1 MSVGNEES
9 VCCAIRLHIAVFF
22 QQKIIFALKT
32 LECHKGTGRITIKS
46 GPFSS
51 RMPMISLRSAM
62 NAAAQSKTMTGLGPN
77 PQVKY
82 GRTPCDCNMIC
93 CIFHFLH
100 PYCPSRTLRSLG
112 TSLLT
117 VARLS
122 LETFGKK
129 SLFLDQLSGTH
140 YHYPSEKPSVL
151 QLLERNI
158 RLIFF
163 IFICV
168 KCKC

>member
-1 MSVGNEES
+1 M
-9 VCCAIRLHIAVFF
+9 CCAIRLHIAVFF

-62 NAAAQSKTMTGLGPN
+62 NAAAQSKTMTGLGLN

-82 GRTPCDCNMIC
+82 RRTSCDCYMIC
-93 CIFHFLH
+93 YIFHFLH

-117 VARLS
+117 VPRFS
-122 LETFGKK
+122 LETFGKISFSVFGPTVWN
-129 SLFLDQLSGTH
+129 SLPLSLRKKQCFTTFSTKH
-140 YHYPSEKPSVL
+140 KTNLFHIHL
-151 QLLERNI
+151 
-158 RLIFF
+158 
-163 IFICV
+163 C
-168 KCKC
+168 